1 MVLST
6 ESVGGI
12 DEAGRGAIL
21 GPLVVAGV
29 SANSKALTRLAELG
43 VRDSKLLTHERRCAL
58 YEEITSWCDA
68 VSFLPILPEEID
80 RYVTY
85 GRRRRKLNF
94 LEAIHMARIVPLLG
108 VDQVYIDA
116 PDTNARLFTTELK
129 EMLRSRPCPRIVAE
143 HKADRNYVVVS
154 AASIVAKVERDAMI
168 RAWDPVYPFYGLASN
183 KGYATPR
190 HIRGLREHGPSP
202 MHRQSFAP
210 VWMNSASQELLQF
223 MLEDEEAAAGGRN
236 PES

>member
-29 SANSKALTRLAELG
+29 SANSKALKRLAELG

-154 AASIVAKVERDAMI
+154 AASIVAKVERD
-168 RAWDPVYPFYGLASN
+168 RAVEL
-183 KGYATPR
+183 
-190 HIRGLREHGPSP
+190 LRVEHGEFGSGYPS
-202 MHRQSFAP
+202 
-210 VWMNSASQELLQF
+210 
-223 MLEDEEAAAGGRN
+223 DEETIAYLRRWMEREGAFPPFARRSWRTWDRILAATLG
-236 PES
+236 P